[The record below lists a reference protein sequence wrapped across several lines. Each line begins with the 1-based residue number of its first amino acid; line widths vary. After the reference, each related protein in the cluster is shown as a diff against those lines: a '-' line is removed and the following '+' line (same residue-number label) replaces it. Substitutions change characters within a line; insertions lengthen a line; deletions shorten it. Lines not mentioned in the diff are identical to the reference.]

1 MTHAKKA
8 AGAKSGGATPQL
20 GPDGL
25 KSPGDGFPLAHG
37 PSRSRTFR
45 LPDTLD
51 IALDARS
58 KKDGMSPSEIMRRAL
73 AGYLGLGPVTD
84 E

>member
-1 MTHAKKA
+1 MTTHAKKA
-8 AGAKSGGATPQL
+8 AGTSSGSKSQP

-25 KSPGDGFPLAHG
+25 KLTGEGLPLAHG

-51 IALDARS
+51 MALDERANA
-58 KKDGMSPSEIMRRAL
+58 DAMSPSEIMRRAL
-73 AGYLGLGPVTD
+73 AAYLGLGPVTD